1 MTHAPQ
7 VKKFIV
13 ENFYV
18 SDANALGPD
27 TSLVEGGYVDS
38 TGMLEIVSFLESTF
52 SIRIPEEDLT
62 PENFETIGR
71 ICAYLERNRTK
82 A

>member
-1 MTHAPQ
+1 MNHAPQ

-18 SDANALGPD
+18 SDANALGPE
-27 TSLVEGGYVDS
+27 TSLLEGGYVDS
-38 TGMLEIVSFLESTF
+38 TGMLEIVTFLEEKF
-52 SIRIPEEDLT
+52 SIKVAEEELV
-62 PENFETIGR
+62 PENFETIAR
-71 ICAYLERNRTK
+71 ICAYLERKQAK